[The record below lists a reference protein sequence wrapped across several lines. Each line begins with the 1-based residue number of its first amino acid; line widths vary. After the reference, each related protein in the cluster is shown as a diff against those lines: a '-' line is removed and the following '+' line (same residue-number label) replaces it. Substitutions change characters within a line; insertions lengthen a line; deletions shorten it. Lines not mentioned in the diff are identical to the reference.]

1 MPASSDRG
9 AENVR
14 RANPRMGTDNPRRRA
29 AIHQTGDRK
38 KHAPL
43 PSSAFMIEPESTTVT
58 VAEEPKGDTE
68 VRVCMLATG
77 FGWGSNRELRRRG
90 IYH

>member
-1 MPASSDRG
+1 
-9 AENVR
+9 
-14 RANPRMGTDNPRRRA
+14 MGTDNPRRRA

-58 VAEEPKGDTE
+58 VAE
-68 VRVCMLATG
+68 VRRLCPALGAIVG
-77 FGWGSNRELRRRG
+77 VSSFG
-90 IYH
+90 IYRSSTA